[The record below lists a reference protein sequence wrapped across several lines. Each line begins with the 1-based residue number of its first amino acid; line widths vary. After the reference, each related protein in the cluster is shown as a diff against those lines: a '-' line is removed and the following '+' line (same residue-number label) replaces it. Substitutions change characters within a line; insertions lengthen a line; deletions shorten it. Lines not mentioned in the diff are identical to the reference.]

1 MAFENL
7 QGWRVYDLPGQ
18 PVLVFNQPHSEK
30 VFPDLQR
37 EPPMFQFVP
46 PVLPLGTRTCCTVQA
61 TGTLIALA
69 EAEPVPN
76 TAPEPTGYL
85 GKKHIKAFT
94 HE

>member
-1 MAFENL
+1 
-7 QGWRVYDLPGQ
+7 
-18 PVLVFNQPHSEK
+18 
-30 VFPDLQR
+30 
-37 EPPMFQFVP
+37 MFQFVP
-46 PVLPLGTRTCCTVQA
+46 LVLPLGTRTCCTVQA